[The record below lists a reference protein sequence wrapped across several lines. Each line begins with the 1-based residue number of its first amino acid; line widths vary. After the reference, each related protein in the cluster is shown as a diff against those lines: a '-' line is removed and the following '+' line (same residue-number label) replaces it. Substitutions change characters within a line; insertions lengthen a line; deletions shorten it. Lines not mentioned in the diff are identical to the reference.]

1 MKWLYIAKITI
12 KVKHMIRNIGDL
24 SAEESSLF
32 IELFESSLRI
42 YKREHFFS
50 WLQGC
55 FQSLLPH
62 EVLLCAIRLE
72 NEDELHFESF
82 ISTRYVTDHHV
93 ELATKST
100 TGLISRVINSW
111 QENHRPIFVAAGLS
125 VNSLGAYTV
134 PFVESEVAL
143 QEIELKNIAA
153 HGIASK
159 EGSVISFFSF
169 SRVPG
174 ELNAKHAYFLEL
186 LVPHM
191 HTALVRML
199 GVQYGK
205 KSISQ
210 LEQGKIEKQPITS
223 REKEVLQWVRSGK
236 TNIEIASILY
246 ISTNTVK
253 NHVHSAIS
261 KLGVENR
268 LQAATKAYKLGMVNV
283 S

>member
-1 MKWLYIAKITI
+1 MYIAKVT
-12 KVKHMIRNIGDL
+12 KNVKHMIKNIGDL
-24 SAEESSLF
+24 SEEESGLF

-55 FQSLLPH
+55 FQCLLPH
-62 EVLLCAIRLE
+62 EVLICGVRLE
-72 NEDELHFESF
+72 NQHELHFESF
-82 ISTRYVTDHHV
+82 ISTRYVTEHHV
-93 ELATKST
+93 ELATKSSD
-100 TGLISRVINSW
+100 GLILRAITSW
-111 QENHRPIFVAAGLS
+111 QENHRPIFIADGMS
-125 VNSLGAYTV
+125 VKNVGTYIV
-134 PFVESEVAL
+134 PFVESERAL
-143 QEIELKNIAA
+143 KEIELKNVAA
-153 HGIASK
+153 HGLASK
-159 EGSVISFFSF
+159 EGNVISFFSF
-169 SRVPG
+169 SRVPR

-191 HTALVRML
+191 HAALVRML

-205 KSISQ
+205 KSISK
-210 LEQGKIEKQPITS
+210 LGHGKIEIPGITS
-223 REKEVLQWVRSGK
+223 REQEVLRWVRSGK
-236 TNIEIASILY
+236 TNIEIGIILN

>member
-1 MKWLYIAKITI
+1 MYIAKVT
-12 KVKHMIRNIGDL
+12 KNVKHMIRNIGDL

-62 EVLLCAIRLE
+62 EVLLCGVRLE
-72 NEDELHFESF
+72 NQFELHFESF
-82 ISTRYVTDHHV
+82 ISTRYVTDYHV
-93 ELATKST
+93 ELATKSAE
-100 TGLISRVINSW
+100 GLISRAITSW
-111 QENHRPIFVAAGLS
+111 QENHRPIFIADGMS
-125 VNSLGAYTV
+125 VKNEGSYTV
-134 PFVESEVAL
+134 PFVESEGAL
-143 QEIELKNIAA
+143 QEIELKNVAA
-153 HGIASK
+153 HGLASK
-159 EGSVISFFSF
+159 EGNVISFFSF

-191 HTALVRML
+191 HAALVRML

-205 KSISQ
+205 KSISK
-210 LEQGKIEKQPITS
+210 LGQGKIEIQGITS
-223 REKEVLQWVRSGK
+223 REQEVLRWVRSGK
-236 TNIEIASILY
+236 TNVEIAAILY

>member
-1 MKWLYIAKITI
+1 
-12 KVKHMIRNIGDL
+12 MIGSMGDL
-24 SAEESSLF
+24 SAEESSIF
-32 IELFESSLRI
+32 IEVFESSLRI

-62 EVLLCAIRLE
+62 EVLLCGVRLE
-72 NEDELHFESF
+72 NQHELHFESF

-93 ELATKST
+93 ELATKSAD
-100 TGLISRVINSW
+100 GLISRAITSW
-111 QENHRPIFVAAGLS
+111 QENHRPIFIADGLS
-125 VNSLGAYTV
+125 IKNEGAYIV
-134 PFVESEVAL
+134 PFVEREGAL
-143 QEIELKNIAA
+143 KDIELKNIAA
-153 HGIASK
+153 HGLASK
-159 EGSVISFFSF
+159 EGNVISFFSF

-174 ELNAKHAYFLEL
+174 ELNAKHAYLLEL

-191 HTALVRML
+191 HATLVRML
-199 GVQYGK
+199 GVQYGR
-205 KSISQ
+205 KSNSK
-210 LEQGKIEKQPITS
+210 LGQGKIKMQGITS
-223 REKEVLQWVRSGK
+223 REEEVLQWVRSGK
-236 TNIEIASILY
+236 TNVEIAAILY

-268 LQAATKAYKLGMVNV
+268 LQAATKAHQMAMVNA

>member
-1 MKWLYIAKITI
+1 MI
-12 KVKHMIRNIGDL
+12 KNIGGL
-24 SAEESSLF
+24 SAEESNLF
-32 IELFESSLRI
+32 IEVFEASLRI
-42 YKREHFFS
+42 RQREHFFS

-62 EVLLCAIRLE
+62 EVLLCGIRLE
-72 NEDELHFESF
+72 NETQLHFESF

-93 ELATKST
+93 NLATKNAD
-100 TGLISRVINSW
+100 GLISRAIKCW
-111 QENHRPIFVAAGLS
+111 QENHRPIFIADGLAVS
-125 VNSLGAYTV
+125 NLGTYIV
-134 PFVESEVAL
+134 PFVESEGAL

-153 HGIASK
+153 HGLASK
-159 EGSVISFFSF
+159 EGEVISFFSF

-174 ELNAKHAYFLEL
+174 VLNAKHAYFLEL

-199 GVQYGK
+199 GVQYGR
-205 KSISQ
+205 KSISK
-210 LEQGKIEKQPITS
+210 LDQGKIEKQPITA
-223 REKEVLQWVRSGK
+223 REKEVLQWVQSGK
-236 TNIEIASILY
+236 TNPEIASILY

-268 LQAATKAYKLGMVNV
+268 VQAAAKAYKLGMVKIN
-283 S
+283 